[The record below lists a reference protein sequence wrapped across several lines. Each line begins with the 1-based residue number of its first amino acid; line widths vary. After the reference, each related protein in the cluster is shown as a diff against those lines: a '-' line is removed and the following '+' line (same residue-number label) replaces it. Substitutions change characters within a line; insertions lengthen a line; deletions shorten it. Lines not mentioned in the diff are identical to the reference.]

1 MPKIRIINYGVGNLY
16 SAFKGCKRFAD
27 DVLLTEDAE
36 ELRRADALVLP
47 GQGAFEAGMEGLRVR
62 GLLNIVK
69 DFAAAGKPVLGICL
83 GAQILLSKGY
93 EFGEWEGL
101 GIIPGDVVHF
111 PELKPGTVIPHMGWN
126 SLEEARPGA
135 WKKTALE
142 GIPSESEM
150 YFIHSYILRPSTPSD
165 ILAETE
171 YGGCRFASV
180 IGRGNVIGCQFHPE
194 KSGPVGLRIVENFV
208 NRIGK

>member
-16 SAFKGCKRFAD
+16 SAFKGCKKFTD
-27 DVLLTEDAE
+27 DVLLTEDPE
-36 ELRRADALVLP
+36 ELRKADALVLP
-47 GQGAFEAGMEGLRVR
+47 GQGAFHAGMEGLQVR
-62 GLLNIVK
+62 GLLDVVK
-69 DFAAAGKPVLGICL
+69 DFAASGKPVLGICL

-111 PELKPGTVIPHMGWN
+111 PELKAGTVIPHMGWN
-126 SLEEARPGA
+126 SLDEARPGT
-135 WKKTALE
+135 WKSTALE
-142 GIPSESEM
+142 GIPAGSEM
-150 YFIHSYILRPSTPSD
+150 YFIHSYIMRPADKKD

-194 KSGPVGLRIVENFV
+194 KSGPTGLKIVERFV
-208 NRIGK
+208 RNSKM